1 MLPIVKK
8 VPLQKEIFP
17 HTWQTVIFRNYGLVS
32 IDKIAKTLRCSEEI
46 VKAEAK
52 RMGLSAVQFDGRW
65 EKRGF
70 ITLVRNNWYL
80 LDYEQLKTLL
90 GYDDARLEF
99 VLEKEDFLFVKLGE
113 MKPDC
118 PKVYYAPLTSEEI
131 VKTEKLAKTIA
142 MYLPATVRAFEFFKD
157 GAWENCQSI
166 AKRGDTIRLIHGY
179 LTPCGDAFMEDGNQ
193 YLPDALLLEYQKQ
206 GINGVWVH
214 GVLSALS
221 PYPFIPSLSENYQ
234 LRRKNLKQLVER
246 CEKYGIKVYL
256 YVNEPRGIPTDKLGR
271 YAHLA
276 GTKIRGVASLC
287 MEKQEVREYLYTAV
301 KDLFADIQN
310 LGGLITITMSE
321 NATHCNYLGKNKC
334 TCLTCKDIPPEK
346 SASEVNN
353 LIAKAIKDSGSNAKV
368 LAYLWG
374 WSKFTGWTKEQTRRG
389 VQMLDKDIVT
399 VCASEYGCKFK
410 TGGVQSEVI
419 DYSISRPGP
428 SEITKICFEEG
439 HKKGM
444 TACAKIQTNNSWE
457 CSAVPYLPVYDL
469 TWEHLQNLDEIGVH
483 DYMLTWTLGGYP
495 SPMLGM
501 IADYADNPKNFSME
515 RWYQKVYGKDGA
527 IVHSAVKCFCQA
539 FREYPFSLDALYNS
553 PKTLGPANLWSL
565 QAEEKP
571 STMVCFAFDDYE
583 NWIKPYP
590 YEVFVAQYEKL
601 LRGWEEG
608 LRKMEK
614 AEQTAIVKE
623 VKAYAETAYIHF
635 KADYLQTR
643 YAYCKRDLKTNKTEL
658 AQILSDEKQ
667 ITKRLLV
674 LATEFPTI
682 GFEAS
687 NHYFYNDRNLV
698 EKILQT
704 EMLEE
709 QLKTL

>member
-1 MLPIVKK
+1 MLPEIKK

-17 HTWQTVIFRNYGLVS
+17 QTWQTVIFRNYGLIS
-32 IDKIAKTLRCSEEI
+32 TDKIAKTLRCSEET
-46 VKAEAK
+46 VKAEAE
-52 RMGLSAVQFDGRW
+52 RMGLSAVAFDERW

-90 GYDDARLEF
+90 DYDDARLEF

-131 VKTEKLAKTIA
+131 AKTEELAKTISG
-142 MYLPATVRAFEFFKD
+142 YLPATVRAFEFFAD
-157 GAWENCQSI
+157 GLLQDSAVQE
-166 AKRGDTIRLIHGY
+166 KRGDTIRLIHGY
-179 LTPCGDAFMEDGNQ
+179 LTPCGDAFVEDGKQ
-193 YLPDALLLEYQKQ
+193 YLPDALLSEYQKQ

-221 PYPFIPSLSENYQ
+221 PYPFIPSLSEKYE
-234 LRRKNLKQLVER
+234 LRRKNLKELVER
-246 CEKYGIKVYL
+246 CAKYGIKVYL
-256 YVNEPRGIPTDKLGR
+256 YVNEPRGIPTDKLGK
-271 YAHLA
+271 YAHIA
-276 GTKIRGVASLC
+276 GWDNNGVATLC
-287 MEKQEVREYLYTAV
+287 MEKQEVRDYLYTAV
-301 KDLFADIQN
+301 KDLFADIQD

-321 NATHCNYLGKNKC
+321 NTTHCNYLGNKKC
-334 TCLTCKDIPPEK
+334 NCSTCKNIPAEK
-346 SASEVNN
+346 SASDVNN
-353 LIAKAIKDSGSNAKV
+353 LIAKAIKDSGSDGKV

-374 WSKFTGWTKEQTRRG
+374 WSKFMDWTEEQTRRG
-389 VQMLDKDIVT
+389 VQMLDKDIVA
-399 VCASEYGCKFK
+399 VCASEYGCEFV
-410 TGGVQSEVI
+410 TGGIQSEVI

-469 TWEHLQNLDEIGVH
+469 VLEHLQNLDAIGVH

-501 IADYADNPKNFSME
+501 VADYADDPKNFSIE
-515 RWYQKVYGKDGA
+515 KWYEKVYGKDGA
-527 IVHSAVKCFCQA
+527 TVHSAVKLFCQA
-539 FREYPFSLDALYNS
+539 FREYPFSIDALYNS

-565 QAEEKP
+565 QADEKP
-571 STMVCFAFDDYE
+571 STMVCFGFDDYE

-601 LRGWEEG
+601 LTVWEQG
-608 LRKMEK
+608 LAEMEK
-614 AEQTAIVKE
+614 AGQTSLVKE
-623 VKAYAETAYIHF
+623 LKAYAETAYIHF

-643 YAYCKRDLKTNKTEL
+643 YAYCKRDLQANKAEL

-667 ITKRLLV
+667 ITARLLD
-674 LATEFPTI
+674 LATDYPTI

-687 NHYFYNDRNLV
+687 NHYYYNDRNLV

-704 EMLEE
+704 EMLDEE
-709 QLKTL
+709 LKTV